1 MSGVGRVWGFLR
13 DGFAGSQVG
22 HRASLC
28 EISESTGILACKAAK
43 QRTHKLPNSGRKGSA
58 ASIGVTMP
66 PY

>member
-22 HRASLC
+22 HRA
-28 EISESTGILACKAAK
+28 AHAAV
-43 QRTHKLPNSGRKGSA
+43 PNSGRKDSA

-66 PY
+66 PLIGVVLQ